1 MVLYSFFCKEQY
13 TDNKIIMGMY
23 ARNIKKNGVILPKK
37 KIAQGTHCSS
47 DTIQQT
53 SSCHLAFYA

>member
-1 MVLYSFFCKEQY
+1 
-13 TDNKIIMGMY
+13 MGMY